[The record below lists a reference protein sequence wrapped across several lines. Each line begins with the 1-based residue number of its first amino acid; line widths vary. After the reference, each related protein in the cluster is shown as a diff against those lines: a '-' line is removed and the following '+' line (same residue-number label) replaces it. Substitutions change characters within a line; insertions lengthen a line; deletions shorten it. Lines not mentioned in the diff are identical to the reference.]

1 MIELEHTY
9 YVVEL
14 NYTMPSDVLMWLT
27 EKFGPAGD
35 RWWTTLKRVYFANKH
50 DHLMFTL
57 RWA

>member
-1 MIELEHTY
+1 MIEIDHTY

-14 NYTMPSDVLMWLT
+14 NRRLDQEVMDYLFDR
-27 EKFGPAGD
+27 FGPPGD
-35 RWWTTLKRVYFANKH
+35 RWIFKFPKIYFYDSK